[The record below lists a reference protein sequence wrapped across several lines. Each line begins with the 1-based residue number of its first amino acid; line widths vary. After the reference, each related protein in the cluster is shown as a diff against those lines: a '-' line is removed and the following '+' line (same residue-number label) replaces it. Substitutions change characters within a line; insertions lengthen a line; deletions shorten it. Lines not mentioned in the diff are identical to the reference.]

1 MKPQTIVSLRA
12 ENTKRLSVVEINA
25 DGQDVV
31 IVGGR
36 NGQGKSSVLDS
47 IEMAFAGKRAMP
59 DEPIR
64 QGTDRAVIVA
74 RTQDYIVER
83 RITPGGQTVKVTAAD
98 GSKLSS
104 PQKVLDQILSDIA
117 FDPMAFI
124 NAKPKAQA
132 ATLAEVV
139 GIDIDAAAAKR
150 AEIFNDRTVVNRRVK
165 EMEAQA
171 KPVDPEAPAEEV
183 SISELMRQIQ
193 EGERQVRAMEDH
205 HAQMIQV
212 QREIADLQDRLS
224 ALLQREQDLS
234 AYADGM
240 PDPNGMLPELRSR
253 LEDAE
258 RLNALARERIAQEQL
273 AANVAGARSRAEEL
287 TKALEAHDAAQAK
300 ALAESKLPVEG
311 LGFTADGVSL
321 NGIPLAQASTA
332 EQLRVSVALA
342 LAQSPGLRV
351 AMIKDGSLLDRDSL
365 ALVAQMAAE
374 AGAQCWIERVGDGE
388 EVSVVI
394 EDGTVAENR
403 LEPVADSEPEA
414 VAEVADDPVD
424 ELPDLVEAE
433 AGTVDI
439 DNINDFF

>member
-139 GIDIDAAAAKR
+139 GIDIEAAAAKR

-193 EGERQVRAMEDH
+193 EGERQERVIAE
-205 HAQMIQV
+205 QKKQV
-212 QREIADLQDRLS
+212 NLIETEISTLKSRLAALDR
-224 ALLQREQDLS
+224 
-234 AYADGM
+234 
-240 PDPNGMLPELRSR
+240 ELRGHADALRELAAPPDLGPLRDR